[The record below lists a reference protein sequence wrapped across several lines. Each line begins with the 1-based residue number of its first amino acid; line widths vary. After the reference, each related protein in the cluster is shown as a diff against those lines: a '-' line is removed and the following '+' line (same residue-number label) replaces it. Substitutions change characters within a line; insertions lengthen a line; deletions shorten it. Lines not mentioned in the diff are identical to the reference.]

1 MTQILCPPNRTGRN
15 ACGHPAADPLNGEV
29 QPFTFTFNLHNDAL
43 NDLPNHLLAVSYSG
57 GSPGHDLLYTSGSV
71 SRLDSEP
78 LPRITKL
85 DFSWL
90 SDLVPSKCPVS
101 LVSHSQQGSHDQV
114 CPTGC

>member
-1 MTQILCPPNRTGRN
+1 MRFY
-15 ACGHPAADPLNGEV
+15 AARQRPRPIE
-29 QPFTFTFNLHNDAL
+29 A
-43 NDLPNHLLAVSYSG
+43 ARC
-57 GSPGHDLLYTSGSV
+57 SPGHDLLYTSGSV

-114 CPTGC
+114 CSGPSPQTGSRAEILEQIGRLESELRALKTLLEQLPE